1 MRHWKRR
8 CRPTTSTRGGCTL
21 RRMQQRAHPL
31 LMNVDVLSQWN
42 SEPMSSQYALPHFVT
57 ADHISDPP
65 AAPPIVDAT
74 DSDASTS
81 ETVIGITS
89 DRPYVGATF
98 SANLTDAGILFD
110 SRPNNHGSE
119 NGSRVSR
126 GQLTN
131 YHRSPPHLQRRFIG
145 VAGCYTDRVD
155 RPNSPWFS
163 PPSVLDGSRG
173 AVLVDVVLRYCCGLI
188 HPKAPSQSGPAPV
201 PAACGEIHPHSE
213 ALLFRSPPRSH
224 FRLLK

>member
-1 MRHWKRR
+1 MGHFTESASVHCSRLSAVVGLHALGFPW
-8 CRPTTSTRGGCTL
+8 PNLFQIDSSRGCVQIT
-21 RRMQQRAHPL
+21 AH
-31 LMNVDVLSQWN
+31 
-42 SEPMSSQYALPHFVT
+42 EG
-57 ADHISDPP
+57 ISP
-65 AAPPIVDAT
+65 ACIP
-74 DSDASTS
+74 
-81 ETVIGITS
+81 G
-89 DRPYVGATF
+89 
-98 SANLTDAGILFD
+98 
-110 SRPNNHGSE
+110 
-119 NGSRVSR
+119 VSR
-126 GQLTN
+126 KFASWAQ
-131 YHRSPPHLQRRFIG
+131 SP
-145 VAGCYTDRVD
+145 AGCYTDRVD